1 MTGMILDA
9 VLMLLLVAA
18 LGYGVRLEKKLTQ
31 LRAGQLAFAGA
42 VTELNAACGR
52 AENALSSLRASGEE
66 ADLLHD
72 RILKARALKTD
83 LEQLIARGG
92 KNPSV
97 SPRSL
102 SSGRAELGP
111 GGSETP
117 PHASHGEETRRTVSS
132 PSRLRDGEGDREA
145 VEGLLS
151 QHRPQPPAPDPDD
164 RAFRMAA
171 LAERIQGMAAPAQ
184 AAAGA
189 GNVQAILHA
198 LTANQAAKQSLNRA
212 KASLDDDLFAA

>member
-1 MTGMILDA
+1 MTGIILDA

-18 LGYGVRLEKKLTQ
+18 LGYGVRLEKKLGQ

-42 VTELNAACGR
+42 VTELNAACTR

-72 RILKARALKTD
+72 RILKARTLKGELEALVARGQRTAPLPPLHGEGRLERGESLGREVSNMAPAANIPTRPAPQPSPALK
-83 LEQLIARGG
+83 
-92 KNPSV
+92 
-97 SPRSL
+97 
-102 SSGRAELGP
+102 GRENA
-111 GGSETP
+111 
-117 PHASHGEETRRTVSS
+117 
-132 PSRLRDGEGDREA
+132 
-145 VEGLLS
+145 
-151 QHRPQPPAPDPDD
+151 APDPDD

-171 LAERIQGMAAPAQ
+171 LAERIQGLRAPRTP

-198 LTANQAAKQSLNRA
+198 LTANQSAKQNLNRSRPTTA
-212 KASLDDDLFAA
+212 DDDLFAA

>member
-42 VTELNAACGR
+42 VTELNAACTR
-52 AENALSSLRASGEE
+52 AENALGSLRASGEE

-72 RILKARALKTD
+72 RILKARAVKIE
-83 LEQLIARGG
+83 LEQLMARGG
-92 KNPSV
+92 
-97 SPRSL
+97 RSAPL
-102 SSGRAELGP
+102 
-111 GGSETP
+111 P
-117 PHASHGEETRRTVSS
+117 PLHGEGRSERSEDQGGAVSMRETAASLAPTRAASQ
-132 PSRLRDGEGDREA
+132 PSLPTGGREKITQA
-145 VEGLLS
+145 
-151 QHRPQPPAPDPDD
+151 DPDD

-171 LAERIQGMAAPAQ
+171 LAERIHGMAAPAP

-212 KASLDDDLFAA
+212 RVNLATDDDLFAA

>member
-1 MTGMILDA
+1 MTGLILDA

-18 LGYGVRLEKKLTQ
+18 IGYGVRLEKKLSQ

-52 AENALSSLRASGEE
+52 AENALASLRASGEE

-72 RILKARALKTD
+72 RILKARQLKTD
-83 LEQLIARGG
+83 LELLIARGARG
-92 KNPSV
+92 SFLPPYGVDEGSPASGGGPRTEASAAGDVSSRTPAAQLEPTRVEVAPRPSL
-97 SPRSL
+97 PT
-102 SSGRAELGP
+102 SGREKV
-111 GGSETP
+111 T
-117 PHASHGEETRRTVSS
+117 
-132 PSRLRDGEGDREA
+132 
-145 VEGLLS
+145 
-151 QHRPQPPAPDPDD
+151 PDPDD

-171 LAERIQGMAAPAQ
+171 LAERIQGMTAPAK

-198 LTANQAAKQSLNRA
+198 LTANQAAKQSVNRPRLSQA
-212 KASLDDDLFAA
+212 DDDLFAA

>member
-42 VTELNAACGR
+42 VTELNAACAR
-52 AENALSSLRASGEE
+52 AENALGSLRASGEE

-72 RILKARALKTD
+72 RIIKARTLKAE
-83 LEQLIARGG
+83 LEQLIARGARVSLS
-92 KNPSV
+92 PSGEGGRSEAETGRGRQGEPESNRVRVAAPPPPGRSATPLAQGGRETVDAAPV
-97 SPRSL
+97 SP
-102 SSGRAELGP
+102 
-111 GGSETP
+111 
-117 PHASHGEETRRTVSS
+117 
-132 PSRLRDGEGDREA
+132 A
-145 VEGLLS
+145 V
-151 QHRPQPPAPDPDD
+151 DPDD

-171 LAERIQGMAAPAQ
+171 LAERIHGMAAPVP

-198 LTANQAAKQSLNRA
+198 LTANQAAKQTLNRA
-212 KASLDDDLFAA
+212 RVNLATDDDLFAA

>member
-18 LGYGVRLEKKLTQ
+18 LGYGVRLERKLSQ

-42 VTELNAACGR
+42 VTELNAACTR

-72 RILKARALKTD
+72 RIIKARTLKGELEALV
-83 LEQLIARGG
+83 ARGG
-92 KNPSV
+92 RPV
-97 SPRSL
+97 L
-102 SSGRAELGP
+102 ARAET
-111 GGSETP
+111 TP
-117 PHASHGEETRRTVSS
+117 EATES
-132 PSRLRDGEGDREA
+132 PAILAR
-145 VEGLLS
+145 
-151 QHRPQPPAPDPDD
+151 PAPQSAAPTPVDPDD

-171 LAERIQGMAAPAQ
+171 LAERIQGLRAPATP

-198 LTANQAAKQSLNRA
+198 LTANQSAKQNLNR
-212 KASLDDDLFAA
+212 SRPTTTDDDLFAA

>member
-9 VLMLLLVAA
+9 ILMLLLVAA

-72 RILKARALKTD
+72 RIIKARTLKAE
-83 LEQLIARGG
+83 LEQLMARAG

-97 SPRSL
+97 SGQAPRST
-102 SSGRAELGP
+102 SPSPSGD
-111 GGSETP
+111 
-117 PHASHGEETRRTVSS
+117 GEETRLPVSS
-132 PSRLRDGEGDREA
+132 LREA
-145 VEGLLS
+145 RGGGSERSGETEGLLP
-151 QHRPQPPAPDPDD
+151 QHRPSKPATIDTDD

-171 LAERIQGMAAPAQ
+171 LAERIQGMAAPAP

-212 KASLDDDLFAA
+212 RVNLATDDDLFAA

>member
-18 LGYGVRLEKKLTQ
+18 LGYGVRLERKLTQ

-42 VTELNAACGR
+42 VTELNAACTR
-52 AENALSSLRASGEE
+52 AENALGSLRASGEE
-66 ADLLHD
+66 ADMLHD
-72 RILKARALKTD
+72 RILKARAVKTE
-83 LEQLIARGG
+83 LEQLMAR
-92 KNPSV
+92 
-97 SPRSL
+97 
-102 SSGRAELGP
+102 SGRLPAAREELRTEAAP
-111 GGSETP
+111 PVATP
-117 PHASHGEETRRTVSS
+117 VRTE
-132 PSRLRDGEGDREA
+132 PA
-145 VEGLLS
+145 VAPVVA
-151 QHRPQPPAPDPDD
+151 RPAADPDD

-171 LAERIQGMAAPAQ
+171 LAERINGMAAPAP

-212 KASLDDDLFAA
+212 RANLSTDDDLFAA

>member
-1 MTGMILDA
+1 MTGMILDGI
-9 VLMLLLVAA
+9 LMLLLVAA
-18 LGYGVRLEKKLTQ
+18 LAYGVRLEKKLSQ

-52 AENALSSLRASGEE
+52 AESALGSLRASGEE

-92 KNPSV
+92 RSSLLA
-97 SPRSL
+97 SPGEGSH
-102 SSGRAELGP
+102 GAAGERAE
-111 GGSETP
+111 
-117 PHASHGEETRRTVSS
+117 AS
-132 PSRLRDGEGDREA
+132 SRDRAAAIAPVEA
-145 VEGLLS
+145 
-151 QHRPQPPAPDPDD
+151 RPQPLNAPSAPAPAADPDD

-184 AAAGA
+184 AAVGA

-198 LTANQAAKQSLNRA
+198 LTANHAAKQSLNRA